1 MKPATILLTFI
12 LAIFVV
18 GQLGTRPSSGQQ
30 RFPQTNRKPAC
41 GCYVCGL
48 LLAVNF
54 PNKAPDCVGILA
66 TDACPEELAKMP
78 AETRKAFCKEIKAR
92 SKNQSLDECLI
103 LRHACET
110 GEDPLP
116 DKCEPPRA
124 PWLGPSPDCKDVQ
137 TWQIGQRGP
146 AVSISMCG
154 QIVFTNPNAGTDRIF
169 TDSYK
174 AALRDQLR
182 QTIGEKI
189 CCEKFRQA
197 SRTGTPCDPRKDVD
211 CDGKPNSEDD
221 SRAYA
226 GDSTAYPT
234 IDMITAPDGAP
245 IATFPTGLSLDE
257 IYPDV
262 ETCKDCQWKLMKG
275 ELKCN
280 VNTPDGK
287 RHVYQAKWKCPSTG
301 VEVDTFK
308 YAPATAPCG

>member
-12 LAIFVV
+12 LAIFLA
-18 GQLGTRPSSGQQ
+18 GGLATKPSSGQQ
-30 RFPQTNRKPAC
+30 RFPQNNRKPAC

-54 PNKAPDCVGILA
+54 PNKAPDCAGILA

-92 SKNQSLDECLI
+92 SKNQSLDQCLL

-116 DKCEPPRA
+116 DKCEPPPA

-137 TWQIGQRGP
+137 TWQISQNGP
-146 AVSISMCG
+146 AVSVSMCG
-154 QIVFTNPNAGTDRIF
+154 QIVFTNPNVGRDKIF
-169 TDSYK
+169 SLAYK
-174 AALRDQLR
+174 EGLRDHLR
-182 QTIGEKI
+182 QTVGEKI
-189 CCEKFRQA
+189 CCDKFRQA

-211 CDGKPNSEDD
+211 CDGKLNSEDD
-221 SRAYA
+221 SRTSA
-226 GDSTAYPT
+226 GDDSAYPT
-234 IDMITAPDGAP
+234 IDIISAPDGTP
-245 IATFPTGLSLDE
+245 IAKFPTGLSLDE

-262 ETCKDCQWKLMKG
+262 ETCKDCKWKLIKG

-308 YAPATAPCG
+308 YALTTAPCG

>member
-1 MKPATILLTFI
+1 MRLGTILLTLV
-12 LAIFVV
+12 LAIQVV
-18 GQLGTRPSSGQQ
+18 GDLGSKPSSGQQ
-30 RFPQTNRKPAC
+30 RFPETNRKPAC

-54 PNKAPDCVGILA
+54 PNRANDCVGILA
-66 TDACPEELAKMP
+66 TDACPQEIAKLP

-92 SKNQSLDECLI
+92 SKNGSLDECLI

-116 DKCEPPRA
+116 DKCEPPRS

-137 TWQIGQRGP
+137 TWQIEQRGST
-146 AVSISMCG
+146 VSVSMCG
-154 QIVFTNPNAGTDRIF
+154 QIVFTNPNVGTDPTF
-169 TDSYK
+169 SYAYK

-189 CCEKFRQA
+189 CCDKFRQA
-197 SRTGTPCDPRKDVD
+197 MRTGTPCDPRKDVD

-221 SRAYA
+221 SGSYPNDPSAF
-226 GDSTAYPT
+226 PT
-234 IDMITAPDGAP
+234 IEIITTAEGAP
-245 IATFPTGLSLDE
+245 VDTFPTGLSLDE

-262 ETCKDCQWKLMKG
+262 ESCKDCQWQLMKG

-280 VNTPDGK
+280 VNTQEGK
-287 RHVYQAKWKCPSTG
+287 QHVYQAKWKCPSTG
-301 VEVDTFK
+301 IEVDTFK
-308 YAPATAPCG
+308 YAPATAACK